1 MPIVVVGASGGLPT
15 PAPIAIV
22 RPQDAEPFVLAA
34 AFVEVGGL
42 YATADPRRICVF
54 ERYAEAVL
62 VDTVHP
68 DDQRILTLHP
78 VGVFAALDEQLL
90 LVHGETSVTAVG
102 IDGIKWESDDLFAD
116 DLHIRRT
123 DNGRIVCRGW
133 NYNVSST
140 APVEVTLDAR
150 TGKVIA

>member
-1 MPIVVVGASGGLPT
+1 MVIVGGSGGLPT
-15 PAPIAIV
+15 PSPIAIV
-22 RPQDAEPFVLAA
+22 HPKDADPFVLAA
-34 AFVEVGGL
+34 AFVGVGAL
-42 YATADPRRICVF
+42 YATADPCCLCVF

-62 VDTVHP
+62 IDTRHP
-68 DDQRILTLHP
+68 DVQRELTVYP

-90 LVHGETSVTAVG
+90 LVHGETSVLAVG
-102 IDGIKWESDDLFAD
+102 IDGVKWESADLFTD